1 VLFILVT
8 ECVRTHTQHI
18 HTQHTHIH
26 THTHHIGMLCQ
37 ESMKFLLKDR
47 VMHINNGHDYIF
59 NKSTG
64 EAGEPSNC
72 RRTEQ
77 LWRQVQPRII
87 ISEMRCV
94 TVCRSEVTLVG
105 ARLLVFKALE
115 SGSNEAVM
123 RYLWRVIAWNARSCP
138 E

>member
-1 VLFILVT
+1 
-8 ECVRTHTQHI
+8 
-18 HTQHTHIH
+18 
-26 THTHHIGMLCQ
+26 
-37 ESMKFLLKDR
+37 
-47 VMHINNGHDYIF
+47 MHINNGHDYIF

-123 RYLWRVIAWNARSCP
+123 RYLWKVIAWNERSCP
-138 E
+138 EGSSCLRDSDLFLLPPPPPPPPPPLLHWLL